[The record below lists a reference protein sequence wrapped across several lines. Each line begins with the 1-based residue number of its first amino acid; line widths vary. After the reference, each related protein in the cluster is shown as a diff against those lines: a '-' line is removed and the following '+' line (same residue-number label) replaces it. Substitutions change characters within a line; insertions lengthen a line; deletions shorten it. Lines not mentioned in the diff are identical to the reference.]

1 MSNDVMKAA
10 FRKAGLADQVRR
22 VEEKERQEAAERE
35 LKRVSEEAERNKV
48 SRSDYIYR
56 AIADAMAKPNGS
68 DEAIFVVNSLTV
80 EDLNLDKTS
89 QLFDLVLS
97 SPFHAEVVSA
107 LYHRVI
113 SLSNMPPQIKSKVSR
128 SFYSLNW
135 EVDAS
140 GKPESDFLVIL
151 SLLKSVVVSIN
162 SFTYDKFF
170 HIKKSVDTY
179 GLLLLKYEFSGVR
192 IKRFRESLVG
202 ELIRNSGGIVSN
214 ALESIGKAI
223 TNSIDSND

>member
-10 FRKAGLADQVRR
+10 FRKAGLTEHVRK

-80 EDLNLDKTS
+80 EDMNM
-89 QLFDLVLS
+89 DLLRKMFLVILPE
-97 SPFHAEVVSA
+97 PFFGKVVSA
-107 LYHRVI
+107 LYHKVI
-113 SLSNMPPQIKSKVSR
+113 SLSNMPPPMKGKVSR

-135 EVDAS
+135 EVDLSDKSAS
-140 GKPESDFLVIL
+140 DHLVALI
-151 SLLKSVVVSIN
+151 LLKAVVTSLWAF
-162 SFTYDKFF
+162 SYDKFF
-170 HIKKSVDTY
+170 AIKASLDQHGMFALRQSFAGQRVAA
-179 GLLLLKYEFSGVR
+179 FSQT
-192 IKRFRESLVG
+192 LAG
-202 ELIRNSGGIVSN
+202 ELMFNSGRIVD
-214 ALESIGKAI
+214 
-223 TNSIDSND
+223 NSLKMLQDAAKRPGQVN